1 MPRPMKCRKV
11 CRLPRT
17 QEFSPANADFAGQP
31 VILTVD
37 EFETLRLIDKEG
49 LFQEACGAYMN
60 IARTTV
66 QQIYT
71 SARKKLADALVDG
84 LPLRIEGGNYR
95 LCDGKEAHCGCGGC
109 QRHRQARKEESPPE

>member
-1 MPRPMKCRKV
+1 MPSIHGFTPIPDQPDC
-11 CRLPRT
+11 
-17 QEFSPANADFAGQP
+17 SP

-37 EFETLRLIDKEG
+37 EYEAVRLIDKEG
-49 LFQEACGAYMN
+49 LSQEACGAYMN

-109 QRHRQARKEESPPE
+109 QRHRQARKEESQPE